1 MIKNL
6 KDLIR
11 MMKWF
16 LSLYALSQTQQV
28 CNAAFVTTTTCRS
41 IVRSG
46 SENRVFAEPPWKS
59 KRSTATSIGATT
71 ASKNADESESF
82 FVSADDEGSVVISD
96 PSRLSTRTVL
106 SIQRNSRLPVWPV
119 LGGVLVWLFSRLFG
133 GDAAKREDPNYDGTL
148 IAKLEDIIT
157 GRVCPNLFE
166 YSESSPFI
174 LLAHHTHSFANW
186 DPIRWFQ
193 RALILPEGFPSHP
206 HRGFITLTYF
216 LQGGFVHRD
225 SMGVRQTYGRNQRVG
240 TRALHLNEHAKNR
253 PHSQWLHTGAG
264 ILHEE
269 MFDHSSKGAE
279 DSDES
284 SSSPMQLF
292 FSIFQPP
299 IRQELF
305 QLWINLPASQKYTPP
320 YSVLLGANDA
330 PVVVSERG
338 SQTLILAGEY
348 QGQKSAAPIST
359 DMKIYHVQVDADGGE
374 WSVDLPSNMETALL
388 YLRQG
393 SLVNTVDNVLL
404 PAQCVVHFRAPS
416 AVGRS
421 NGSSHIVLK
430 NNLREPADFF
440 FLAGEPLREPCMLQ
454 GSMVLTS
461 AEEVNLAYADY
472 QAGKFG
478 RPWDHKLSDKD
489 WRRHVAQYP
498 SVYR

>member
-1 MIKNL
+1 
-6 KDLIR
+6 
-11 MMKWF
+11 MMKRF
-16 LSLYALSQTQQV
+16 LSLYALTQTQLF
-28 CNAAFVTTTTCRS
+28 CNAAFVTTTTSRL

-46 SENRVFAEPPWKS
+46 SDNRDFFAESTWRS
-59 KRSTATSIGATT
+59 QRSTTASIGATPL
-71 ASKNADESESF
+71 ASKNAGESESF
-82 FVSADDEGSVVISD
+82 FVSSDDEGSIVISD

-119 LGGVLVWLFSRLFG
+119 WGGVLVWFFSRLFG

-148 IAKLEDIIT
+148 IAKLEDQIT

-225 SMGVRQTYGRNQRVG
+225 SMGIRQIYGRNQRVG
-240 TRALHLNEHAKNR
+240 TRALRLDEDNKNR

-269 MFDHSSKGAE
+269 MFDHSSEGAD
-279 DSDES
+279 DSDE

-320 YSVLLGANDA
+320 YSVLLGGNDA
-330 PVVVSERG
+330 PVVVSESG
-338 SQTLILAGEY
+338 IQTLILAGEY
-348 QGQKSAAPIST
+348 QGQKSAAPVST
-359 DMKIYHVQVDADGGE
+359 DMKIYHVQVDAEGGE

-393 SLVNTVDNVLL
+393 SLVNTVDNVRL

-416 AVGRS
+416 TVGRS
-421 NGSSHIVLK
+421 NGWSHIVLK
-430 NNLREPADFF
+430 NNSSEPADFF

-489 WRRHVAQYP
+489 WRRHVAHCP
-498 SVYR
+498 SAYQ